1 MSITSNMFVL
11 LTLSNRR
18 IKSLLRLQQMY
29 KLCWKE
35 EKIVKTKNNKKEKI
49 KQGDAELKR
58 DYKAHEIVP
67 EEKEVQ
73 ENGEKRY

>member
-1 MSITSNMFVL
+1 M
-11 LTLSNRR
+11 
-18 IKSLLRLQQMY
+18 
-29 KLCWKE
+29 
-35 EKIVKTKNNKKEKI
+35 KTKNNKKEKI

-58 DYKAHEIVP
+58 DYKVHEIVS

>member
-1 MSITSNMFVL
+1 
-11 LTLSNRR
+11 
-18 IKSLLRLQQMY
+18 MY